1 MPDIR
6 LIAMDMD
13 GTLLGRERGVIPPVN
28 LQALRSAQARG
39 IHLCLAS
46 GRAPDDASF
55 HAYDAGLPMHIIALN
70 GGVILL
76 EPLGPAVSSRHIPE
90 AVARRVYGLIQQAG
104 LPFALF
110 SDHDVALSR
119 PSAYTGQLKEAWG
132 TFMDRE
138 GGRTRVITAPDAVEP
153 RLARVSKFVVTSI
166 TEPELLLP
174 LREQISALCPKVEV
188 TSSWIDNIEINPRGV
203 NKGAALTT
211 LADTLGIP
219 MTQVMAIGDNDN
231 DVSMLEAAGFG
242 VAMGNATPA
251 ALAAADY
258 ITLPCLDN
266 GVAAAIRALAL
277 GESVS
282 GVRPLR

>member
-13 GTLLGRERGVIPPVN
+13 GTLLGKERGVIPPVN

-46 GRAPDDASF
+46 GRAPDDAGF
-55 HAYDAGLPMHIIALN
+55 HAADAGLPMHIIALN

-76 EPLGPAVSSRHIPE
+76 EPLGPVVSSRHIPE
-90 AVARRVYGLIQQAG
+90 DAARRVYGLIQQAG

-110 SDHDVALSR
+110 SDHDVAISR
-119 PSAYTGQLKEAWG
+119 PSAYVGQMKEVWG

-138 GGRTRVITAPDAVEP
+138 GGRTRVLTDPGAVEP

-166 TEPELLLP
+166 SDPALLP
-174 LREQISALCPKVEV
+174 PLRASIGALCPEVEV

-203 NKGAALTT
+203 NKGAALTA
-211 LADTLGIP
+211 LAEHLGIS
-219 MTQVMAIGDNDN
+219 MAQVMAIGDNDN

-258 ITLPCLDN
+258 VTLPCLEN

-277 GESVS
+277 GESVP
-282 GVRPLR
+282 GVKPLR

>member
-28 LQALRSAQARG
+28 LQALQAAQAWG
-39 IHLCLAS
+39 IRLCLAS
-46 GRAPDDASF
+46 GRAPDDAGF
-55 HAYDAGLPMHIIALN
+55 HAVDAGLSMHIIALN
-70 GGVILL
+70 GGVVLM
-76 EPLGPAVSSRHIPE
+76 EPLGPVISSHHIP
-90 AVARRVYGLIQQAG
+90 ADAAHRVYRLIQQAR

-119 PSAYTGQLKEAWG
+119 PSAYAGQMKDVWG

-153 RLARVSKFVVTSI
+153 RLARVSKFVDTSI

-174 LREQISALCPKVEV
+174 LREQISALCPEVEV

-203 NKGAALTT
+203 NKGAALTA
-211 LADTLGIP
+211 LAERLGIP
-219 MTQVMAIGDNDN
+219 MAQVMAIGDNDN
-231 DVSMLEAAGFG
+231 DVSMLEAAGCG

-258 ITLPCLDN
+258 VTLPCLEN

-277 GESVS
+277 GESVP
-282 GVRPLR
+282 GVKPLR

>member
-28 LQALRSAQARG
+28 LQALQAAQARG
-39 IHLCLAS
+39 IRLCLAS
-46 GRAPDDASF
+46 GRAPDDAGF
-55 HAYDAGLPMHIIALN
+55 HAVDAGLSMHIIALN
-70 GGVILL
+70 GGVMLM
-76 EPLGPAVSSRHIPE
+76 EPLGPVISSRHIP
-90 AVARRVYGLIQQAG
+90 ADAAHRVYRLIQQAR

-119 PSAYTGQLKEAWG
+119 PSDYTGLMKDVWG

-138 GGRTRVITAPDAVEP
+138 GG
-153 RLARVSKFVVTSI
+153 LSRVSKFVVTSLSD
-166 TEPELLLP
+166 PALLP
-174 LREQISALCPKVEV
+174 PLRAQIEALCPEVEV

-203 NKGAALTT
+203 NKGAALAA
-211 LADTLGIP
+211 LAERLGIP
-219 MTQVMAIGDNDN
+219 MAQVMAIGDNDN
-231 DVSMLEAAGFG
+231 DVSMLQAAGVG

-258 ITLPCLDN
+258 VTLPCLED
-266 GVAAAIRALAL
+266 GVAAAIRVLAL
-277 GESVS
+277 KERLP
-282 GVRPLR
+282 GVKPLR

>member
-13 GTLLGRERGVIPPVN
+13 GTLLGKERGVIPPVN
-28 LQALRSAQARG
+28 LQALRDAQARG

-46 GRAPDDASF
+46 GRALDDAGF
-55 HAYDAGLPMHIIALN
+55 HAFDAGLSMAVIALN
-70 GGVILL
+70 GGVICL
-76 EPLGPAVSSRHIPE
+76 EPLGPVVSSRHIPE
-90 AVARRVYGLIQQAG
+90 AAARRVYGLIQQAG

-119 PSAYTGQLKEAWG
+119 PSAYAGQLKEVWG

-138 GGRTRVITAPDAVEP
+138 GGRTRVLTDPGAVEP

-166 TEPELLLP
+166 SDPALLPP
-174 LREQISALCPKVEV
+174 LRESIGSLCPEVEV
-188 TSSWIDNIEINPRGV
+188 TSSWMDNIEINPRGV
-203 NKGAALTT
+203 NKGSALTA
-211 LADTLGIP
+211 LAERLGIP
-219 MTQVMAIGDNDN
+219 MAQVMAIGDNDN
-231 DVSMLEAAGFG
+231 DVSMLEAAGYG

-251 ALAAADY
+251 AMAAAAY
-258 ITLPCLDN
+258 VTLPCLED

-277 GESVS
+277 GERVP
-282 GVRPLR
+282 GVKPLR

>member
-13 GTLLGRERGVIPPVN
+13 GTLLGKERGVIPPVN
-28 LQALRSAQARG
+28 LQALRDAQARG

-46 GRAPDDASF
+46 GRAPDDAGF
-55 HAYDAGLPMHIIALN
+55 HAYDAGLNMHIIGLN
-70 GGVILL
+70 GGVTCL
-76 EPLGPAVSSRHIPE
+76 EPLGPVISSLHIPE
-90 AVARRVYGLIQQAG
+90 DAARQVYELIQQAR

-119 PSAYTGQLKEAWG
+119 PSAYVGQMKEVWG

-138 GGRTRVITAPDAVEP
+138 GGRTRVMTDPAAVEP

-166 TEPELLLP
+166 SDPSLLPP
-174 LREQISALCPKVEV
+174 LREKIGALCPEVEV
-188 TSSWIDNIEINPRGV
+188 TSSWMDNIEINPRGV

-211 LADTLGIP
+211 LADQLNIP
-219 MTQVMAIGDNDN
+219 MAQVMALGDNDN
-231 DVSMLEAAGFG
+231 DVSMLEAAGIG
-242 VAMGNATPA
+242 VAMGNATPS

-258 ITLPCLDN
+258 VTLPCLDN
-266 GVAAAIRALAL
+266 GVSAAIRALAL
-277 GESVS
+277 GERVP

>member
-13 GTLLGRERGVIPPVN
+13 GTLLGQERGVIPPVN
-28 LQALRSAQARG
+28 LQALQAARARG
-39 IHLCLAS
+39 IRLCLAS
-46 GRAPDDASF
+46 GRAPDDAGF
-55 HAYDAGLPMHIIALN
+55 HAADAGLPMHIIALN

-76 EPLGPAVSSRHIPE
+76 EPLGPVISSRHIPE
-90 AVARRVYGLIQQAG
+90 DAARRVYGLIQQAG

-119 PSAYTGQLKEAWG
+119 PSAYTGQMKEVWG

-138 GGRTRVITAPDAVEP
+138 GGRTRVMTDPAAVAP

-166 TEPELLLP
+166 SDPSLLP
-174 LREQISALCPKVEV
+174 PLRARIDALCPEVEV

-203 NKGAALTT
+203 NKGAALTA
-211 LADTLGIP
+211 LAERLGIP
-219 MTQVMAIGDNDN
+219 MAQVMAIGDNDN
-231 DVSMLEAAGFG
+231 DVSMLEAAGVG

-258 ITLPCLDN
+258 MTLPCLEN

-277 GESVS
+277 GEAVP
-282 GVRPLR
+282 GVKPLR

>member
-28 LQALRSAQARG
+28 LQALQAAQAWG
-39 IHLCLAS
+39 IRLCLAS
-46 GRAPDDASF
+46 GRAPDDAGF
-55 HAYDAGLPMHIIALN
+55 HAVDAGLSMHIIALN
-70 GGVILL
+70 GGVVLM
-76 EPLGPAVSSRHIPE
+76 EPLGPVISSHHIP
-90 AVARRVYGLIQQAG
+90 ADAAHRVYRLIQQAR

-119 PSAYTGQLKEAWG
+119 PSDYTGLMKDVWG

-138 GGRTRVITAPDAVEP
+138 GGRTRVTNDPGTAE
-153 RLARVSKFVVTSI
+153 LLLSRVSKFVVTSLSD
-166 TEPELLLP
+166 PALLP
-174 LREQISALCPKVEV
+174 PLRAQIEVLCPEVEV

-203 NKGAALTT
+203 NKGAALAA
-211 LADTLGIP
+211 LAERLGIP
-219 MTQVMAIGDNDN
+219 MAQVMAIGDNDN
-231 DVSMLEAAGFG
+231 DVSMLQAAGVG

-258 ITLPCLDN
+258 VTLPCLED
-266 GVAAAIRALAL
+266 GVAAAIRVLAL
-277 GESVS
+277 KERLP
-282 GVRPLR
+282 GVKPLR